1 MKQLLLIL
9 AVVALL
15 GCGGKNQSE
24 IVEEAVRASLNRQ
37 LLLGQVNRI
46 LEGAEEEA
54 RQIRGD
60 KDLTEEQRGLNL
72 EKLRVDS
79 KEEIRKLLLPESDL
93 NKTSFD
99 KVTRLYLGHTQFTDA
114 GFAELAKLEK
124 LSAIYLDSTEI
135 TDKGLEAL
143 VGEKTALEAKLK
155 PVIEQRVKKHQ
166 AEISEAKA
174 ALETYTNSPAFREA
188 EVDKKQKAAAAI
200 ADANMTLNDYEQSA
214 ETRFTQWTLKA
225 GVKTPWTTLEAKELK
240 SKIDTTLSKE
250 KDGII
255 FASGKNGGD
264 TFTITAETTLKN
276 LTGLRLEALPDKR
289 LPGNG
294 PGRGDE
300 GNFVLTELELL
311 WAPQQ
316 QLFDPNLPAGKK
328 QVWTKAKITTAW
340 KGKSAAELIKS
351 FGNPANNKQQGNLTI
366 YFYDKMYVKEK
377 KKKYSTVTFAIQL
390 DGKGGGTV
398 SAIGLVPSSATPID
412 KPEEP
417 KKLELANAQA
427 DFSQESYAVATAID
441 GSLAGANNGWGILP
455 QIGKPQTATF
465 EIAQAP
471 KHDGPILLTFV
482 MKQKL
487 SQDRWQL
494 GKFRWSVTNSKKPVS
509 FGKNIND
516 LLAIAPEERDDQQT
530 KTLLD
535 YFKGQDDQLK
545 ELQTALANAEKPRPI
560 DPKLKTLQDALALAS
575 KPLPKD
581 PELVKV
587 KINQLKKLHLQDT
600 KITDTGL
607 KEVAKLKQLTSLN
620 LYCSEISSS
629 QITDAGLMEVGT
641 LTNLTM
647 LNLDGQKKI
656 TDKGLKE
663 LAKLTKLRALH
674 LRRTRVSFTA
684 VGKLQEALVNCRI
697 YK

>member
-1 MKQLLLIL
+1 VKQLLLIL
-9 AVVALL
+9 AVVTLL

-37 LLLGQVNRI
+37 LLLGQINQI
-46 LEGAEEEA
+46 LERAEKEA
-54 RQIRGD
+54 QQIRGD

-143 VGEKTALEAKLK
+143 VAEKTALEAKLK
-155 PVIEQRVKKHQ
+155 PVIEQRVKKRQ
-166 AEISEAKA
+166 AEISEAEA
-174 ALETYTNSPAFREA
+174 ALETYTNSPAFLEA
-188 EVDKKQKAAAAI
+188 EADKKQKAAAAI
-200 ADANMTLNDYEQSA
+200 ADANMTLNDYEKSA
-214 ETRFTQWTLKA
+214 ETRFTQWTQKA
-225 GVKTPWTTLEAKELK
+225 SVKTPWTTLEAKELN
-240 SKIDTTLSKE
+240 SRIGTTLSKE
-250 KDGII
+250 QDGII
-255 FASGKNGGD
+255 FASDKNGGD

-276 LTGLRLEALPDKR
+276 LTGLRLEALPDQR
-289 LPGNG
+289 LPENG
-294 PGRGDE
+294 PGRAED

-351 FGNPANNKQQGNLTI
+351 FGNPANSKQQGNLTI
-366 YFYDKMYVKEK
+366 YFYDKMYVEEK
-377 KKKYSTVTFAIQL
+377 NKKYSTVTFAIEP
-390 DGKGGGTV
+390 GGNV
-398 SAIGLVPSSATPID
+398 SLIGLVPSSATPID
-412 KPEEP
+412 KP
-417 KKLELANAQA
+417 KKQKALKLELVNAKA

-441 GSLAGANNGWGILP
+441 GKRKTGWGILP

-535 YFKGQDDQLK
+535 YFKGQDNRLK

-581 PELVKV
+581 PEMVKV

-684 VGKLQEALVNCRI
+684 VGKLQEALGTCRI

>member
-1 MKQLLLIL
+1 MIL

-15 GCGGKNQSE
+15 GGGGKTQSE
-24 IVEEAVRASLNRQ
+24 IVEEAIRASLNRQ
-37 LLLGQVNRI
+37 LLLGQITQI
-46 LEGAEEEA
+46 LKATEEEA
-54 RQIRGD
+54 RQIHGNN
-60 KDLTEEQRGLNL
+60 DLTEEQKGLNL

-79 KEEIRKLLLPESDL
+79 KEQIRKLLLPESDL
-93 NKTSFD
+93 NKTHFD
-99 KVTRLYLGHTQFTDA
+99 KVTGLYLGHTQFTDA

-124 LSAIYLDSTEI
+124 LSALYLDSTEI

-143 VGEKTALEAKLK
+143 LAEKTALEAKLK
-155 PVIEQRVKKHQ
+155 PVIEQRVKKRQ

-174 ALETYTNSPAFREA
+174 ALETYTNSPAFLEA
-188 EVDKKQKAAAAI
+188 EADKKQKAAAAI
-200 ADANMTLNDYEQSA
+200 TDANMTLNDYEQSA
-214 ETRFTQWTLKA
+214 ETRFTQWTQKA
-225 GVKTPWTTLEAKELK
+225 GVKTQWTTLEAKELK
-240 SKIDTTLSKE
+240 SKIGTTLSKE

-255 FASGKNGGD
+255 FASGNNGRD

-276 LTGLRLEALPDKR
+276 LTGLRLEALPDQR

-294 PGRGDE
+294 PGRADD

-311 WAPQQ
+311 WVPQQ

-328 QVWTKAKITTAW
+328 QVWTKAQITAAW
-340 KGKSAAELIKS
+340 KGKSATELIQH
-351 FGNPANNKQQGNLTI
+351 FGNPTNIKQQGNLTL

-377 KKKYSTVTFAIQL
+377 KKKYSTVTFAIEP
-390 DGKGGGTV
+390 DVKGGGNV
-398 SAIGLVPSSATPID
+398 SLIGLVPSSATPID
-412 KPEEP
+412 KPEEQ
-417 KKLELANAQA
+417 KKLELANAKA

-441 GSLAGANNGWGILP
+441 GKRKTGWGILP

-471 KHDGPILLTFV
+471 KHDGPILLTIV
-482 MKQKL
+482 MKQEL
-487 SQDRWQL
+487 VNNNCQL

-516 LLAIAPEERDDQQT
+516 LLAIAPEKRDDKQK

-560 DPKLKTLQDALALAS
+560 DPKLKTLQDALARAS

-587 KINQLKKLHLQDT
+587 KLNQLKKLHLQDT

-663 LAKLTKLRALH
+663 LAKLTKLRELH

-684 VGKLQEALVNCRI
+684 VEKLQEALGIYCRI

>member
-1 MKQLLLIL
+1 MRQLLLIL
-9 AVVALL
+9 AVVALM
-15 GCGGKNQSE
+15 GCGGKSQSE
-24 IVEEAVRASLNRQ
+24 IVEEAIRASLNRQ
-37 LLLGQVNRI
+37 LLLGQITQI
-46 LEGAEEEA
+46 LKATEEEA
-54 RQIRGD
+54 RQIHGNN
-60 KDLTEEQRGLNL
+60 DLTEEQKSLNL

-79 KEEIRKLLLPESDL
+79 KEQISKLLPPESDL

-124 LSAIYLDSTEI
+124 LSALYLDSTEI

-143 VGEKTALEAKLK
+143 VAEKTALEAKLK
-155 PVIEQRVKKHQ
+155 PRIEQRVKKHQ

-188 EVDKKQKAAAAI
+188 ETDKKQKADAAI
-200 ADANMTLNDYEQSA
+200 ADANMTLNDYEKSA
-214 ETRFTQWTLKA
+214 ETRFTQWTQKA
-225 GVKTPWTTLEAKELK
+225 SVKTPWTTLEAKELK
-240 SKIDTTLSKE
+240 SKIGTTLSKE

-255 FASGKNGGD
+255 FASGKNGSD

-276 LTGLRLEALPDKR
+276 LTGLRLEALPDQR
-289 LPGNG
+289 LPENG
-294 PGRGDE
+294 PGRTDD

-328 QVWTKAKITTAW
+328 QVWTKAGITTAW

-366 YFYDKMYVKEK
+366 YFYDKMYVEEK
-377 KKKYSTVTFAIQL
+377 NKKYSTVTFAIEP
-390 DGKGGGTV
+390 GGNV
-398 SAIGLVPSSATPID
+398 SLIGLVPSSATPID
-412 KPEEP
+412 KP
-417 KKLELANAQA
+417 KKQKALKLELANAKA

-441 GSLAGANNGWGILP
+441 GKRKTGWGILP

-471 KHDGPILLTFV
+471 KHDGPILLTIV
-482 MKQKL
+482 MKQEFAKN
-487 SQDRWQL
+487 SCQL

-509 FGKNIND
+509 FGKTIND
-516 LLAIAPEERDDQQT
+516 LLAIAPEERDNQQT

-560 DPKLKTLQDALALAS
+560 DPKLKTLQDALVLAS
-575 KPLPKD
+575 KPQPED
-581 PELVKV
+581 PELAKV
-587 KINQLKKLHLQDT
+587 KLNQLKKLHLQDT

-607 KEVAKLKQLTSLN
+607 MEVAKLKQLTSLN
-620 LYCSEISSS
+620 LYCSGINPS

-647 LNLDGQKKI
+647 LNLDGQKII
-656 TDKGLKE
+656 TDKGLME

-684 VGKLQEALVNCRI
+684 VGKLREALVNCRI